1 MSTLKDRALH
11 VLYTVREPSNSK
23 LKDPGQPKKATK
35 TAPSGLG
42 HAGQAGCQNHS
53 TGSVEAPVEMPVV
66 VSSVVVVV
74 SVGIVAVSSVVVVVS
89 VGMLAVVE
97 GSDVTEEPGYSFG
110 KMWELAC

>member
-1 MSTLKDRALH
+1 
-11 VLYTVREPSNSK
+11 
-23 LKDPGQPKKATK
+23 
-35 TAPSGLG
+35 
-42 HAGQAGCQNHS
+42 
-53 TGSVEAPVEMPVV
+53 MPVV

-97 GSDVTEEPGYSFG
+97 GSDVTEEPGYTFG